1 MKQTIA
7 RGLRTD
13 NIQAFGRYIQYE
25 REREK
30 EREERNKK
38 LREKRDRERDRER
51 KKWIKEERSEYFWQ
65 GKSDHLRVSKH
76 TALI

>member
-25 REREK
+25 REKEG

-38 LREKRDRERDRER
+38 LRENRDRER
-51 KKWIKEERSEYFWQ
+51 
-65 GKSDHLRVSKH
+65 
-76 TALI
+76 